1 MVYAF
6 YLPITLLFIL
16 LYDYYLWI
24 YFCISII
31 LNISFHFKLFIC
43 PQGAIYKVTQSNRT
57 YIEASYMS

>member
-43 PQGAIYKVTQSNRT
+43 PQGAIYKVT
-57 YIEASYMS
+57 